1 MTADR
6 AAKDKQLRVGDRG
19 RSGDHPQQR
28 SAERIRSGRG
38 QDVAGRG
45 LVECPDQRHG
55 VEGPSVRRPEALP
68 DQGLL
73 HGLGGG
79 GAVWQQTYLTG
90 QPVGPADQGVPD
102 EEREVE
108 TVVQREVAEARR
120 LAGHAEVP
128 LGVPGQIDVA
138 LQQQPGAAE
147 AGQDGAQP
155 VQFGGGAPVR
165 HPLPG
170 GSAKG
175 TRHRDGHHP

>member
-1 MTADR
+1 M
-6 AAKDKQLRVGDRG
+6 
-19 RSGDHPQQR
+19 
-28 SAERIRSGRG
+28 
-38 QDVAGRG
+38 
-45 LVECPDQRHG
+45 
-55 VEGPSVRRPEALP
+55 
-68 DQGLL
+68 

-79 GAVWQQTYLTG
+79 GAVGQQTYFTG

-108 TVVQREVAEARR
+108 TVPQREVSEARR
-120 LAGHAEVP
+120 FAGHAKVP

-147 AGQDGAQP
+147 AGQHGAQP

-165 HPLPG
+165 HRLSG
-170 GSAKG
+170 GSAEG